1 MLFGENVVQ
10 KQFGTDTDK
19 IEDIAAGKGPDQYS
33 KELAESMA
41 KIFEPLSSKQCEIIK
56 IVIANLKQYF
66 YNEGFGLKKVYISKS
81 EELASLEHA

>member
-1 MLFGENVVQ
+1 
-10 KQFGTDTDK
+10 
-19 IEDIAAGKGPDQYS
+19 
-33 KELAESMA
+33 MA